1 MATFESQNR
10 RMPKIEA
17 CLKANGLESLD
28 ACNEMLLAKGIDC
41 DKIIRGIQPI
51 CFDNAVWAYTLG
63 TAIAVKRGLKSAAD
77 CAAAIGEGLEAF
89 TIPGSVAEQRQVG
102 LGHGNLGA
110 RLLSEDTTCFAFLA
124 GHESFAAAEGAIGIA
139 RTANKVR
146 KTPLRVILNGLG
158 KDAAYIISRINGF
171 KHNSGSHPQTAR
183 SATESRLRVPIPAG
197 RAPRHRRG
205 SPRAVPWASR
215 CTAAPA
221 GRSCESARG

>member
-89 TIPGSVAEQRQVG
+89 TIPGSVAEQRKVG
-102 LGHGNLGA
+102 LGHGNLVPCCCMRTPIA
-110 RLLSEDTTCFAFLA
+110 SLSWLATNPLLLLKAQSALPVPPT
-124 GHESFAAAEGAIGIA
+124 
-139 RTANKVR
+139 
-146 KTPLRVILNGLG
+146 
-158 KDAAYIISRINGF
+158 
-171 KHNSGSHPQTAR
+171 R
-183 SATESRLRVPIPAG
+183 SARNPCVLS
-197 RAPRHRRG
+197 
-205 SPRAVPWASR
+205 
-215 CTAAPA
+215 
-221 GRSCESARG
+221 

>member
-89 TIPGSVAEQRQVG
+89 TIPGSVE
-102 LGHGNLGA
+102 
-110 RLLSEDTTCFAFLA
+110 
-124 GHESFAAAEGAIGIA
+124 I
-139 RTANKVR
+139 
-146 KTPLRVILNGLG
+146 
-158 KDAAYIISRINGF
+158 
-171 KHNSGSHPQTAR
+171 
-183 SATESRLRVPIPAG
+183 G
-197 RAPRHRRG
+197 RA
-205 SPRAVPWASR
+205 
-215 CTAAPA
+215 
-221 GRSCESARG
+221 SCRERV

>member
-77 CAAAIGEGLEAF
+77 CCPSSSI
-89 TIPGSVAEQRQVG
+89 
-102 LGHGNLGA
+102 
-110 RLLSEDTTCFAFLA
+110 
-124 GHESFAAAEGAIGIA
+124 
-139 RTANKVR
+139 
-146 KTPLRVILNGLG
+146 
-158 KDAAYIISRINGF
+158 DAA
-171 KHNSGSHPQTAR
+171 R
-183 SATESRLRVPIPAG
+183 S
-197 RAPRHRRG
+197 
-205 SPRAVPWASR
+205 
-215 CTAAPA
+215 
-221 GRSCESARG
+221 GRSVITHCGRSENG

>member
-77 CAAAIGEGLEAF
+77 CAAALLEELESSF
-89 TIPGSVAEQRQVG
+89 TCLEW
-102 LGHGNLGA
+102 L
-110 RLLSEDTTCFAFLA
+110 
-124 GHESFAAAEGAIGIA
+124 IA
-139 RTANKVR
+139 RINLTNCAVKV
-146 KTPLRVILNGLG
+146 
-158 KDAAYIISRINGF
+158 
-171 KHNSGSHPQTAR
+171 
-183 SATESRLRVPIPAG
+183 E
-197 RAPRHRRG
+197 
-205 SPRAVPWASR
+205 
-215 CTAAPA
+215 
-221 GRSCESARG
+221 GRSLTELIARRDICAYNVVHCDASFRISDADGIEKILKFQ

>member
-89 TIPGSVAEQRQVG
+89 TIPGSVAEQRKVG

-110 RLLSEDTTCFAFLA
+110 MLLHEDTHCFAFLA

-139 RTANKVR
+139 RHWSR
-146 KTPLRVILNGLG
+146 KNW
-158 KDAAYIISRINGF
+158 NC
-171 KHNSGSHPQTAR
+171 
-183 SATESRLRVPIPAG
+183 SAMNM
-197 RAPRHRRG
+197 
-205 SPRAVPWASR
+205 
-215 CTAAPA
+215 
-221 GRSCESARG
+221 